1 MENLNRY
8 YQLYPD
14 LWRGYEVG
22 ELLGSGSFGDVYAL
36 KEIDSSHSPTEAFK
50 EVLIPPTSAGGL
62 EEAFFQGLDIE
73 GAKYYYEG
81 MKKKALDEA
90 NIMKHFSD
98 CPNIVQFK
106 DYQIKEL
113 PLDSD
118 LFGWVLFVR
127 MELLQPFKDK
137 FFLEGMTLR
146 ETIKLGINLCTAL
159 EACHARNILHRDIKP
174 ENIFYS
180 PVTKTFKLGDFGIAC
195 YMSRLTEEKGLAGTL
210 THMAPEIYQGKPFD
224 YEADL
229 YAVGMILYKLLNENR
244 IPFLPDY
251 PEKYSP
257 VMRNQAIRRRLEG
270 EEVLLPSIV
279 RNRKGS
285 SRFLTGTEECSER
298 MREQIAQIAYK
309 AIAAKRTERYRSAA
323 ELKSALM
330 NCIEESLV

>member
-1 MENLNRY
+1 MENLKRY

-14 LWRGYEVG
+14 LWNGYEVG
-22 ELLGSGSFGDVYAL
+22 ELLGSGSFGDVYVL
-36 KEIDSSHSPTEAFK
+36 KEIGASNPSMEAFK
-50 EVLIPPTSAGGL
+50 EVLIPPASAGGL

-81 MKKKALDEA
+81 MKKKALEEV

-113 PLDSD
+113 PLDTG

-127 MELLQPFKDK
+127 MELLQSFKEK
-137 FFLEGMTLR
+137 FFSEGMTLG
-146 ETIKLGINLCTAL
+146 ETIKLGIDLCTAL
-159 EACHARNILHRDIKP
+159 EACHTRNILHRDIKP

-180 PVTKTFKLGDFGIAC
+180 PLTKAFKLGDFGISC

-210 THMAPEIYQGKPFD
+210 THMAPEIYQGKLFD

-229 YAVGMILYKLLNENR
+229 YAVGMILYKLLNGNR

-270 EEVLLPSIV
+270 EEVPLPSIV
-279 RNRKGS
+279 RNKKVS
-285 SRFLTGTEECSER
+285 SCFLIDTEKYSEK
-298 MREQIAQIAYK
+298 MCEQIAQIAHK
-309 AIAAKRTERYRSAA
+309 AIAAKRTKRYKSAE
-323 ELKSALM
+323 ELKLALM
-330 NCIEESLV
+330 NCVEMSHF